1 MTFSVRTQ
9 VLGCLFRTMVARL
22 SAGGL
27 VKLDFQINRFF
38 FFLRISM
45 SRSNIWD
52 ILTPKYDLL
61 FI

>member
-38 FFLRISM
+38 FFFK
-45 SRSNIWD
+45 NKYV
-52 ILTPKYDLL
+52 PKQYLGYTYSKV
-61 FI
+61 